1 MWPKQVDRRRVTAAR
16 LVAMVLALAAVP
28 GQRAAVGAD
37 AAGAGARAQEAAP
50 QIPAFRAGASAV
62 VLDVVIRDKR
72 GRPVRDVKA
81 GEVTILEDGV
91 VREIRSFRLVER
103 TTTPAGLAPATA
115 APQPGGEA
123 RPDASRYPTLVTLVF
138 DHLTQNSR
146 VLARRAALQFLMREI
161 PPDEWVAVYA
171 LDQRLRLAQTFTRDS
186 VALRS
191 AIERATGV
199 AAESR
204 DRLGKEARDP
214 EQAQRSAEAALAAV
228 SAGPTGANTGALG
241 ASIVE
246 SRIAE
251 VTARMER
258 MVETADIQQRGQSTL
273 FPLMALMKAQGT
285 LAGRKALLFFSEG
298 LPIPPS
304 LEEAYRSVISEANRA
319 NVSLYAVD
327 ARGLDAARSLEQSRQ
342 MLDRSGRNSQSQQ
355 AYGASS
361 RLVTMDDVMN
371 SETAEGALRADTQNA
386 LRLLAEETS
395 GTLIANTNDLGA
407 QLLDRVAADLDSY
420 YEVGYAPPPAATDGH
435 FRSIAVKLARPG
447 LTVHSRSGYFALPDT
462 DAAPLLPSELPMLA
476 ALAVEP
482 PPHPFEYSVAAFR
495 FDQSTTGLQHAL
507 IMEVPL
513 NRLTFQEN
521 RRARTYTLK
530 FTAMAVIK
538 DSSGRIVQRFSESYP
553 LEGPLDRVPALQRGR
568 IRFKRQFWLAPGRYM
583 LWAIA
588 RDQATEQSSVKS
600 LPIEVPERTDAIRIS
615 ELSVIR
621 SVDQAG
627 DVSEVVDDPFRT
639 GALRITP
646 ALELQI
652 SKAANTQVS
661 AYVTVYPGDGA
672 GVPELTFE
680 FMRDGKVIGRSAATL
695 PEPDAVGRIKYVAS
709 FPTEVFTPGEYGLRA
724 IATKGAVSVSS
735 QARFVLIP

>member
-1 MWPKQVDRRRVTAAR
+1 MLPKQVDRRRVTAAR
-16 LVAMVLALAAVP
+16 IVATVLALGLVP
-28 GQRAAVGAD
+28 GPSVAAAAD
-37 AAGAGARAQEAAP
+37 AAGSGGHAQEAAP
-50 QIPAFRAGASAV
+50 QTPAFRAGASAV

-81 GEVTILEDGV
+81 GEVTVLEDGV
-91 VREIRSFRLVER
+91 VREIRSFRLAER
-103 TTTPAGLAPATA
+103 TTTPAGVAPTIAAT
-115 APQPGGEA
+115 QPAGGT
-123 RPDASRYPTLVTLVF
+123 RPDALRYPTLVTLVF

-146 VLARRAALQFLMREI
+146 VLARRAALQFVAREI

-171 LDQRLRLAQTFTRDS
+171 LDQRLRLAQTFTRDP

-191 AIERATGV
+191 AIERATVG
-199 AAESR
+199 ADERR

-214 EQAQRSAEAALAAV
+214 EEAQRTADAAV
-228 SAGPTGANTGALG
+228 AAVTVGPTGGNTANLG

-246 SRIAE
+246 ARIAE

-273 FPLMALMKAQGT
+273 FPLMALMKAQGS

-304 LEEAYRSVISEANRA
+304 LAEAYRSVISEANRA

-327 ARGLDAARSLEQSRQ
+327 ARGLDAGRSLEQSRQ
-342 MLDRSGRNSQSQQ
+342 MLDRSGRNSQAQQ

-361 RLVTMDDVMN
+361 RPVTMDDVMN

-395 GTLIANTNDLGA
+395 GTLIANTNDLGP
-407 QLLDRVAADLDSY
+407 QLVDRVSADLDSY
-420 YEVGYAPPPAATDGH
+420 YEVGYAPPPAAADGH
-435 FRSIAVKLARPG
+435 FRSVAVKLSRPG

-495 FDQSTTGLQHAL
+495 FDQSATGLQHAL

-521 RRARTYTLK
+521 RRARTYALR

-568 IRFKRQFWLAPGRYM
+568 IRFKRQFWLAPGRYT

-600 LPIEVPERTDAIRIS
+600 LPLEVPERADGIRIS

-621 SVDQAG
+621 SVDQSA
-627 DVSEVVDDPFRT
+627 DASELADDPFRT

-652 SKAANTQVS
+652 SKSANTQVS
-661 AYVTVYPGDGA
+661 AYVTVYPGGGA
-672 GVPELTFE
+672 GAPDLTFE
-680 FMRDGKVIGRSAATL
+680 FMHDGKVIGRSAATL
-695 PEPDAVGRIKYVAS
+695 PEPDAAGRIKYVAS
-709 FPTEVFTPGEYGLRA
+709 FPTEVFAPGEYVLRA
-724 IATKGAVSVSS
+724 IASKGPASVSS